1 MPAGCPAHIRS
12 PGVTLVWLVRHGLT
26 TAVPGIAV
34 GSTNPSLSDQGAEQA
49 LRLADELAERPLARV
64 WSSDLERAVATAE
77 VIAARHRL
85 VVETAPELR
94 EIDFGAWEGRVLGD
108 LWREDPTAANT
119 WEGDFRATPSS
130 FGESVIDLE
139 RRVERFWR
147 WIEPS
152 VAGREIAVVGHRG
165 SLAALRSAITGVSV
179 AEAFAASISQG
190 EAVMVVANA

>member
-1 MPAGCPAHIRS
+1 MT
-12 PGVTLVWLVRHGLT
+12 VVWLVRHGLT
-26 TAVPGIAV
+26 TAAPGIAV
-34 GSTNPSLSDQGAEQA
+34 GSTDPPLSGQGAEQA

-64 WSSDLERAVATAE
+64 WSSDLERAVATAA
-77 VIAARHRL
+77 VIAARHSL

-147 WIEPS
+147 WIEPA
-152 VAGREIAVVGHRG
+152 VAGREIAVVAHRG
-165 SLAALRSAITGVSV
+165 SLAALRSAITGISV
-179 AEAFAASISQG
+179 AEAFAASISPG
-190 EAVMVVANA
+190 EMVMVVANA